1 MKTGHV
7 AADTSLS
14 ISALGCQRADL
25 GLQSLQKIL
34 HSDPFARSPR
44 VARFLRYLVEQS
56 LSQNVSSVLALAFY
70 FSREYDK
77 VVEHCRKM
85 MDFTPGFYRPHNL
98 LGLAYLQKGLFA
110 EAVRQFEQTGA
121 FSRGRSKVSILP
133 ALAYSKMGKNEKARR
148 IGEELTA
155 AQSSPMHSLDLALLY
170 LAMGDRDHMFTWL
183 EKALLEHESELF
195 WLSANPID
203 DGVRRDP
210 RFSSLL
216 ERVGHPQPRPGMF
229 A

>member
-7 AADTSLS
+7 AGDASVS
-14 ISALGCQRADL
+14 ISALGCQRSDSVL
-25 GLQSLQKIL
+25 HSLQKIL
-34 HSDPFARSPR
+34 HRDPFAHSPR
-44 VARFLRYLVEQS
+44 VERLLRY
-56 LSQNVSSVLALAFY
+56 ALAFY

-77 VVEHCRKM
+77 VVEHCRET
-85 MDFTPGFYRPHNL
+85 MDFTPGFYRPHHL

-110 EAVRQFEQTGA
+110 KAVRQFEQA
-121 FSRGRSKVSILP
+121 RALSRGRSKMSIHL

-148 IGEELTA
+148 IGEEPIA
-155 AQSSPMHSLDLALLY
+155 AQNSALHTMDLALLY
-170 LAMGDRDHMFTWL
+170 LAMGDRHHMFTWL
-183 EKALLEHESELF
+183 EKARLEHESELF
-195 WLSANPID
+195 WLSTDPID

-216 ERVGHPQPRPGMF
+216 ERMGHPQPRPGMF

>member
-1 MKTGHV
+1 M
-7 AADTSLS
+7 S
-14 ISALGCQRADL
+14 ISALGCQRTDL
-25 GLQSLQKIL
+25 VRQSLQKIL

-56 LSQNVSSVLALAFY
+56 LSPNVSSDLALAFY
-70 FSREYDK
+70 LSREYDK
-77 VVEHCRKM
+77 VVEHCQET
-85 MDFTPGFYRPHNL
+85 MDFTPGFYRPHHL

-110 EAVRQFEQTGA
+110 KAVRQFEQA
-121 FSRGRSKVSILP
+121 RALSRGRSKMSIHL
-133 ALAYSKMGKNEKARR
+133 ARAYSKMGKNEKARR
-148 IGEELTA
+148 IGEEPIA
-155 AQSSPMHSLDLALLY
+155 AQNSPLHTMDLALLY

-183 EKALLEHESELF
+183 EKALLERESELF
-195 WLSANPID
+195 WLSADPID

-216 ERVGHPQPRPGMF
+216 ERMGHPQPRPGMF

>member
-7 AADTSLS
+7 AADTSVS

-25 GLQSLQKIL
+25 VRQSLQKIL

-56 LSQNVSSVLALAFY
+56 LSPNVSSDLALAFD
-70 FSREYDK
+70 FSREYDQ
-77 VVEHCRKM
+77 VVEHCRKT

-98 LGLAYLQKGLFA
+98 LGLAYRQKGLFA
-110 EAVRQFEQTGA
+110 EAVRQFEQA
-121 FSRGRSKVSILP
+121 RALSRGRSKMSIHP

-148 IGEELTA
+148 IGEELAA
-155 AQSSPMHSLDLALLY
+155 AQSSPLHTLDLALLY

-195 WLSANPID
+195 WLSADPID

-210 RFSSLL
+210 RSSSLL
-216 ERVGHPQPRPGMF
+216 ERMGHPQPRPGMF